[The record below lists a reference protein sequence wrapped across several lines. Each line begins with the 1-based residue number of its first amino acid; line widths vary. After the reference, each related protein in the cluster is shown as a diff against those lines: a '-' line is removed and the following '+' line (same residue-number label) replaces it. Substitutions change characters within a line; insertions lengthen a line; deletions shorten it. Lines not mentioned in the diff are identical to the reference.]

1 MQNQLITCGEDS
13 TYKIWNLTNYNPIPY
28 NVFYDTES
36 KIIAADYRSKD
47 SMFACLDNDGNLV
60 IRNLLKDK
68 EFKLMKLGY
77 DNYNFVKFNNFN
89 DYQYF
94 ISSKNSFRIFDIRTN
109 YEIENIEE
117 FKNSTEII
125 NDSKNYMLGY
135 LDNTLSVYDTD
146 VLKGGYTLQNSWKD
160 ILNVSCISTNSKYY
174 EVPELIAIGNDNGD
188 LYYSKLN

>member
-1 MQNQLITCGEDS
+1 
-13 TYKIWNLTNYNPIPY
+13 
-28 NVFYDTES
+28 
-36 KIIAADYRSKD
+36 
-47 SMFACLDNDGNLV
+47 MFACLDNDGNLV